1 MGGKSGMSFP
11 KIKAPRITIGKD
23 LGAKNIGKVAS
34 NVVKATGKAGEDI
47 GRGVGKGATAAYQT
61 AGKYGSALTKTL
73 GKGVEGIVA
82 NSADLGENLV
92 QGDFKGMGSE
102 ALQLLQS
109 GKDIAKGLTKAQAG
123 LATGALGTIGSSFSD
138 KNITGAAKNIER
150 EQNKGV
156 DKYGDAAIDV
166 GISAI
171 PGVGQGYALA
181 KMAAGGL
188 SKDGL
193 SSLTS
198 MKGLQDMAIQ
208 AGASKLG
215 LNPNMI
221 SGLKAGAAAASG
233 DLKGAALQGLGSFGG
248 IDPNMLKMAS
258 TGVSALTGDKKGL
271 VSGLASQ
278 FGAGDSVANMVG
290 AAAGGKKNDMLSAL
304 GGQLG
309 LDPKMANML
318 GAVAGGDIKGAAL
331 SQLAGATGIPDDIL
345 KQVSTGKFDVGE
357 LAKNANLT
365 ASLGGMAQ
373 SYLPGSAGRIVESAN
388 AYKDDIQNQALDQ
401 MGRAGL
407 PTDQVR
413 GIQDMK
419 KAAESTYKIAKG
431 DTLGAIAKRMG
442 VDVQALAAANGIKD
456 INKIA
461 AGMDLKMPAAVQQAT
476 NAVQDLSGKI
486 GAGVVESGQVG
497 QATFD
502 AGKGNAFDPN
512 VAFQEWSNSQTGYIG
527 KEKKAFMQ
535 DLFNKRATGQVS
547 NDDFVKQMES
557 QGEKGFLDKAKDFLG
572 GAKDAVTGAASA
584 AGKFVDENKN
594 IVATGIQ
601 GAAAIYG
608 NKVGEESRV
617 EREKLLE
624 KQILETQGVD
634 GLKKYQQSKERNEAY
649 AQQDKFQQDVI
660 AGGGVGAK
668 EREMQQQ
675 GQDRA
680 ARAAAAGR
688 LAGVE
693 QQARLGGVGLGTAG
707 LAGAFSGAQ
716 AQANV
721 GADSERAAAT
731 SAAQNLKETYAN
743 RAAALESK
751 ATSDIALAS
760 SKDAMELDKLKQIA
774 ASRAGLGAIEEG
786 RGTAEVNL
794 VREGADLAT
803 GALYDRAVLGANATD
818 KEREIAAQADVDQK
832 KQAADAKIAADAKAK
847 ADLAA
852 KANAA
857 GNVSGTAP
865 TQGNI
870 QAASTTPTQTPT
882 TGKVP
887 TTQADKF
894 NQAGQAPQ
902 PGQAP
907 VSIPYQ
913 RPPEPPKPANP
924 MDTMMNIVKNPG
936 QALKNPG
943 QVASTVQ
950 QVAKN
955 PQAVAQEAANLA
967 KKKLED
973 AAKQKAEQLKQ
984 QGIDAGKKAV
994 AGLVPD
1000 SMKNI
1005 FNKF

>member
-1 MGGKSGMSFP
+1 MGGKKGFSAP
-11 KIKAPRITIGKD
+11 KIKISAPKAIASTIGKITNPLSNAVAGAGKGLEKVVSSAAKGD
-23 LGAKNIGKVAS
+23 IKGVAGAGMSLVDTAKNLAK
-34 NVVKATGKAGEDI
+34 D
-47 GRGVGKGATAAYQT
+47 
-61 AGKYGSALTKTL
+61 SAL
-73 GKGVEGIVA
+73 
-82 NSADLGENLV
+82 SNLS
-92 QGDFKGMGSE
+92 MG
-102 ALQLLQS
+102 
-109 GKDIAKGLTKAQAG
+109 
-123 LATGALGTIGSSFSD
+123 TGALGALGSL
-138 KNITGAAKNIER
+138 TGAKDISNLAKNVNAEGQR
-150 EQNKGV
+150 GV
-156 DKYGDAAIDV
+156 NKYGDAALDV
-166 GISAI
+166 GANALTAGGY
-171 PGVGQGYALA
+171 GVGKTALQGLA
-181 KMAAGGL
+181 SEGLGGL
-188 SKDGL
+188 VSG
-193 SSLTS
+193 
-198 MKGLQDMAIQ
+198 KGLQDAALGMAGSY
-208 AGASKLG
+208 AGVD
-215 LNPNMI
+215 PNM
-221 SGLKAGAAAASG
+221 LKMGMSAAQG

-248 IDPNMLKMAS
+248 IDPNLLK
-258 TGVSALTGDKKGL
+258 TGAAALSGDKGGL
-271 VSGLASQ
+271 ASGLASQ
-278 FGAGDSVANMVG
+278 FGAGDTASSMLG
-290 AAAGGKKNDMLSAL
+290 AAAGGD
-304 GGQLG
+304 
-309 LDPKMANML
+309 
-318 GAVAGGDIKGAAL
+318 VKGAL
-331 SQLAGATGIPDDIL
+331 LGKLAGASGVPKDIL
-345 KQVSTGKFDVGE
+345 SQVSTGKFDVGE

-365 ASLGGMAQ
+365 ASLGDTAKA
-373 SYLPGSAGRIVESAN
+373 YLPGSVSSMIDGAKSAGRVVQSAD
-388 AYKDDIQNQALDQ
+388 AYANDIQNQALD
-401 MGRAGL
+401 RAGL
-407 PTDQVR
+407 GRDQVR

-461 AGMDLKMPAAVQQAT
+461 AGMDLKVPAAVQQAT

>member
-1 MGGKSGMSFP
+1 MGGKSGISLPKVKISAP
-11 KIKAPRITIGKD
+11 KIKIGKD
-23 LGAKNIGKVAS
+23 LGMKNIGKVAS
-34 NVVKATGKAGEDI
+34 NVVKATGKAGEDV

-73 GKGVEGIVA
+73 GKGTEGIIA
-82 NSADLGENLV
+82 NAADLGENLA

-109 GKDIAKGLTKAQAG
+109 GKDIAKGLSKAQAG
-123 LATGALGTIGSSFSD
+123 LATGAIGSVGSSLSD
-138 KNITGAAKNIER
+138 KNITSAATNIER
-150 EQNKGV
+150 EQNRGV

-166 GISAI
+166 GANIAT
-171 PGVGQGYALA
+171 GGTYGLA
-181 KMAAGGL
+181 KQAVQ
-188 SKDGL
+188 GL
-193 SSLTS
+193 SSGGLGGLVS
-198 MKGLQDMAIQ
+198 GKGLQDMALGA
-208 AGASKLG
+208 AGSYAG
-215 LNPNMI
+215 VDPNMLKM
-221 SGLKAGAAAASG
+221 GLSAAQG

-248 IDPNMLKMAS
+248 VDPNMLKMGA
-258 TGVSALTGDKKGL
+258 SALSGDKGGIA
-271 VSGLASQ
+271 SGLASQ

-290 AAAGGKKNDMLSAL
+290 AATGGKKNDMLSAL

-309 LDPKMANML
+309 LDPKMTSML
-318 GAVAGGDIKGAAL
+318 GAVAGGDLKGAAL
-331 SQLAGATGIPDDIL
+331 SQLAGATGIPDNIL

-365 ASLGGMAQ
+365 ASLGDTAK
-373 SYLPGSAGRIVESAN
+373 SYLPGSVSSMIDKAQGAGRVVQSAD
-388 AYKDDIQNQALDQ
+388 AYADDVQNQALD
-401 MGRAGL
+401 RAGL
-407 PTDQVR
+407 GRDQVKA
-413 GIQDMK
+413 IQDV
-419 KAAESTYKIAKG
+419 KAAAQADYKIASG
-431 DTLGAIAKRMG
+431 DTLSAIAKRQG
-442 VDVQALAAANGIKD
+442 VTVEALMAANPNIKD
-456 INKIA
+456 PSKIA
-461 AGMDLKMPAAVQQAT
+461 AGMNLKMPGVVSQAT
-476 NAVQDLSGKI
+476 EAVQDLSGKI
-486 GAGVVESGQVG
+486 GAGVVESGQATQ
-497 QATFD
+497 QAFD
-502 AGKGNAFDPN
+502 ANRAFS
-512 VAFQEWSNSQTGYIG
+512 EWSNSQTGYIG

-535 DLFNKRATGQVS
+535 DLFNKRASGQVS

-557 QGEKGFLDKAKDFLG
+557 QGEKGFLDKAKDFFG

-584 AGKFVDENKN
+584 AGKFVDKNKN
-594 IVATGIQ
+594 VIATGIQ

-624 KQILETQGVD
+624 TQILETQGVD
-634 GLKKYQQSKERNEAY
+634 ALKKYQQSKERNEAY

-688 LAGVE
+688 LAGIE
-693 QQARLGGVGLGTAG
+693 QQARMGQGVTGAG
-707 LAGAFSGAQ
+707 SSLAASLAGAQ
-716 AQANV
+716 AQSNAL
-721 GADSERAAAT
+721 AESERAAAT

-751 ATSDIALAS
+751 ATSDISLAS
-760 SKDAMELDKLKQIA
+760 SKDAMELDKLKQVA

-803 GALYDRAVLGANATD
+803 GLLYDRPVLGATATD
-818 KEREIAAQADVDQK
+818 KEREIAAQAQVDK
-832 KQAADAKIAADAKAK
+832 DKAA
-847 ADLAA
+847 LAV

-857 GNVSGTAP
+857 GAVSQSSP

-870 QAASTTPTQTPT
+870 QAAGQTGAATQAGRAPATTTPPQ
-882 TGKVP
+882 
-887 TTQADKF
+887 TQADKF

-924 MDTMMNIVKNPG
+924 MDNMMNIVKNPG
-936 QALKNPG
+936 EALKNPG
-943 QVASTVQ
+943 QIASTVQ
-950 QVAKN
+950 QVVKN
-955 PQAVAQEAANLA
+955 PQAAIDEAKKKAQEAAT
-967 KKKLED
+967 
-973 AAKQKAEQLKQ
+973 AAA
-984 QGIDAGKKAV
+984 KKAV
-994 AGLVPD
+994 GGLVPD